1 MRSRT
6 ARVRMHSRL
15 LGFLK
20 SSEDAKSGMNGMPM
34 RAIFTIRVIMT
45 SRMTL
50 EFEASNQMDSS
61 FVKVKPRQ
69 LS

>member
-6 ARVRMHSRL
+6 AQVRMHSRL

-20 SSEDAKSGMNGMPM
+20 SNEDAKSGMNGMPM
-34 RAIFTIRVIMT
+34 RAIFTIRVITT

-50 EFEASNQMDSS
+50 EFKASKLNGKFLGEIQATTS
-61 FVKVKPRQ
+61 
-69 LS
+69 